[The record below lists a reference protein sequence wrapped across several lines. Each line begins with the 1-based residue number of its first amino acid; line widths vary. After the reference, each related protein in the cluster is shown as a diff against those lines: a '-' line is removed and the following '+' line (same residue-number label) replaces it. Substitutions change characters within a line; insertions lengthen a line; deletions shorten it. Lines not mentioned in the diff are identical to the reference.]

1 MKAAVLRA
9 HDAPYGIEEVTLG
22 ALEASEV
29 LVRIVGVGMCHTDM
43 LLRSP
48 AMAGALAPAI
58 LGHEGAGVVEA
69 VGAAVTRARPGD
81 HVLISFDSCGWCTP
95 CLRGEPAYCTQFMAR
110 NVSGRRADGTTSA
123 TGADGEAIAN
133 RWFGQSSF
141 AEYSVATERNIVVV
155 DRQLP
160 LELLGPLGCGLQT
173 GAGAVLNE
181 MRLAA
186 GQSIAIFGAGAVG
199 MAAVMAARLAGAGE
213 IVVAD
218 LHPARLEL
226 ALELGAT
233 RVVRGDAEELRG
245 RIVGDGA
252 GMDFTFDTTAV
263 TSVMATSIAV
273 LAPRGRAV
281 LVGAGGGELAVAPS
295 LLAGRSVTY
304 VLEGSAVPQLF
315 IPELIS
321 YWQRGLFPFDKLV
334 RTYSLDDIN
343 QAEADSLSG
352 ATIKPVMLVSAV

>member
-9 HDAPYGIEEVTLG
+9 HDLPYRIEDVTLG
-22 ALEASEV
+22 ALEADEV
-29 LVRIVGVGMCHTDM
+29 LVRVVGVGMCHTDM

-48 AMAGALAPAI
+48 SMAEALAPAI

-81 HVLISFDSCGWCTP
+81 HVLLSFDSCGWCAP
-95 CLRGEPAYCTQFMAR
+95 CLGGAPAYCIQFMAR
-110 NVSGRRADGTTSA
+110 NISGRRVDGTTSA
-123 TGADGEAIAN
+123 TGPSGEAIAN
-133 RWFGQSSF
+133 RWFAQSSF
-141 AEYSVATERNIVVV
+141 AEYAIATERNIVVV

-181 MRLAA
+181 MWLGA
-186 GQSIAIFGAGAVG
+186 GQSILVFGAGAVG
-199 MAAVMAARLAGAGE
+199 MAAVMAAKLAGAGE
-213 IVVAD
+213 IVVVD

-233 RVVRGDAEELRG
+233 RVVPGDAADLRE
-245 RIVGDGA
+245 RIIGDGA
-252 GMDFTFDTTAV
+252 GMDFSFDTTAV
-263 TSVMATSIAV
+263 TAVMATSIAV

-281 LVGAGGGELAVAPS
+281 LVGAGGGDLVISPS
-295 LLAGRSVTY
+295 LLAGRSVSY

-334 RTYSLDDIN
+334 RTYALEDIN

-352 ATIKPVMLVSAV
+352 ATIKPVLVVSSP